1 MRNNLFIIIFSTF
14 SLAVNLEL
22 TKQNPSIENSR
33 IAWGTEVES
42 INEYPFNINLV
53 ASFGSNG
60 SPFCSASLIDV
71 EWLVTAAHCAET
83 TQDYLD
89 WGATIYAVM
98 GTTNIYNPSEQTFE
112 SNQILEIFTHPEYSV
127 QTLQNDIAV
136 FKIEPVQFNE
146 GIQPI
151 LLSNIRPEHGS
162 FAKITGYGSTEN
174 YSGEG
179 FLREASMIIYD
190 EDIAQPDLFYG
201 TGLEVNGNLPSACPG
216 DSGGPLFILNDMDEF
231 ELIGVSSF
239 ILGDC
244 VNNSYTGFQ
253 DVAYHLDWINST
265 TGIFISQAG
274 DVNQDGDVNVLDV
287 VSMVGYI
294 LGSQEYNDTEL
305 LLSDYNQ
312 DGFVNVLDVVAIVQ
326 IILE

>member
-1 MRNNLFIIIFSTF
+1 M
-14 SLAVNLEL
+14 
-22 TKQNPSIENSR
+22 
-33 IAWGTEVES
+33 
-42 INEYPFNINLV
+42 
-53 ASFGSNG
+53 
-60 SPFCSASLIDV
+60 
-71 EWLVTAAHCAET
+71 
-83 TQDYLD
+83 
-89 WGATIYAVM
+89 
-98 GTTNIYNPSEQTFE
+98 
-112 SNQILEIFTHPEYSV
+112 NQILEIFTHPEYSV

-265 TGIFISQAG
+265 TGIYISQAG

-305 LLSDYNQ
+305 QLSDYNQ

>member
-1 MRNNLFIIIFSTF
+1 MRNNLFIIIFLTF
-14 SLAVNLEL
+14 SFAINLEL
-22 TKQNPSIENSR
+22 SKQNQPIEDSR
-33 IAWGTEVES
+33 IAWGSIVES

-53 ASFGSNG
+53 TYFGSNG
-60 SPFCSASLIDV
+60 APFCSASLIDE
-71 EWLVTAAHCAET
+71 EWLVTAAHCAEAA
-83 TQDYLD
+83 QENID
-89 WGATIYAVM
+89 WGASIYAFM
-98 GTTNIYNPSEQTFE
+98 GTNSIYVYEETFE
-112 SNQILEIFTHPEYSV
+112 ANEVLEIFIHPEYNI

-136 FKIEPVQFNE
+136 FKIAPVQFNE

-174 YSGEG
+174 YSGDG
-179 FLREASMIIYD
+179 FLREARMIIYD
-190 EDIAQPDLFYG
+190 EDIPQPDLFYG
-201 TGLEVNGNLPSACPG
+201 TGLEVNGNLPSPCPG

-231 ELIGVSSF
+231 ELIGISSF

-274 DVNQDGDVNVLDV
+274 DVIQDGEVNVLDVVALVDYILFDSNLTVEQLANGDFIQDGDVNVLDV
-287 VSMVGYI
+287 V
-294 LGSQEYNDTEL
+294 
-305 LLSDYNQ
+305 
-312 DGFVNVLDVVAIVQ
+312 AIVE